1 MMYWKG
7 KLLCGGMPF
16 SYSLLFLFP
25 SNNLFPPFI
34 TPFCN
39 SFSLSHTPPPAI
51 SLFLIHFSCFNLF
64 SLLHLQWFTV
74 TCPPPRPILWV
85 HYEILSLF
93 RCPCLSPSLCHI
105 IYSSHPCCSR
115 SLLSLSWAIHLSLH
129 FSPIKHHPSINLLSI
144 PLFKV
149 IARSLSLSLPLL
161 LSPLCSNC
169 LCDPWYMPLSLKK
182 P

>member
-39 SFSLSHTPPPAI
+39 SFSLTHTPPPAV

-85 HYEILSLF
+85 HYEILSLSLPF
-93 RCPCLSPSLCHI
+93 PVSLCHI
-105 IYSSHPCCSR
+105 IYSSHPCSR

-129 FSPIKHHPSINLLSI
+129 LSPIKHHPSINLLSI

-149 IARSLSLSLPLL
+149 IAQSLSLFPSLAVP
-161 LSPLCSNC
+161 
-169 LCDPWYMPLSLKK
+169 SLQ
-182 P
+182 

>member
-16 SYSLLFLFP
+16 SYSLLLFP

-39 SFSLSHTPPPAI
+39 SFSLSHTPPPAV

-74 TCPPPRPILWV
+74 TCPPPCPILWV

-93 RCPCLSPSLCHI
+93 RCPCLSPSLSAILSIPLIPAHVVF
-105 IYSSHPCCSR
+105 YLSHGPSI
-115 SLLSLSWAIHLSLH
+115 SLSI
-129 FSPIKHHPSINLLSI
+129 SPIKHHPSINLLAI

-149 IARSLSLSLPLL
+149 IAQPPQRCPSLQ
-161 LSPLCSNC
+161 
-169 LCDPWYMPLSLKK
+169 
-182 P
+182 